1 MPYVCITERR
11 HIMLIHDYTFRKASP
26 VWEKGTA
33 YDMNR
38 TICFVAT
45 LPATNQPVKLAAAA
59 SCSFLLTVNGVY
71 VAHGPARCCHGYFRV
86 DEYDLSK
93 YLTKD
98 VNTVALRV
106 ASYNVNSFSY
116 LNQPGFLCAEITVG
130 DEIVAATGADGF
142 KAYPVTERVQRVQR
156 YSFQRTFA
164 ETYKLSEGA
173 FDYEV
178 TPNTTATPV
187 EVEPAKAG
195 HFLCRDIPMGEED
208 ELVYPVSLIHRG
220 QLSYSEKAGYYNSRE
235 ISDIGPHYL
244 AYRESELEYAS
255 HREVGKCDPHSQ
267 VDVTETPDVITLPA
281 DTYAD
286 IQFPC
291 NTTGIYEFDLEAEGN
306 GELFIIFDEILLDG
320 QVRPFRLGLSNI
332 ITVIA
337 KAGKYRLECAMPH
350 VMKYARIMAKGAAMT
365 IKGLR
370 LHHIAFPTAAIT
382 ASFAGDDETMKRI
395 YDAAIETY
403 RANAVDIY
411 MDCPSRERA
420 GWLCDSFFT
429 SRVEYAL
436 TGKSELERAFLQ
448 NFILPES
455 FEHLPKGMLPM
466 CYPSDHYDRTYI
478 PNWAMWYAV
487 ELCEYFNRT
496 GDREFV
502 EGAKEKMYDLVKFF
516 GKYEN
521 EYGLLEKLESWVFL
535 EWSKSNEL
543 TQDVSFASNML
554 YAYMLEGLGK
564 LYADEA
570 LIAKAAALKAVINEM
585 SMTESG
591 FYCDNAY
598 RRDGKLTLSG
608 ERTESCQYYAFF
620 CNIATPETHPWLW
633 NTLVHD
639 FGYARAQKGL
649 FPEIWPAN
657 AFIGNYLRLDLLD
670 RYGLKDEL
678 YDNIKGYFT
687 YMADTTG
694 TLWELVST
702 QASCNHGFASHVI
715 HWMNSLGLL
724 AHN

>member
-1 MPYVCITERR
+1 MYT
-11 HIMLIHDYTFRKASP
+11 HDYTFRAATP

-33 YDMNR
+33 RVMNR
-38 TICFVAT
+38 TVCFVAT
-45 LPATNQPVKLAAAA
+45 LPATDKPVTLAAAA
-59 SCSFLLTVNGVY
+59 SCAFVLTVNGAY

-98 VNTVALRV
+98 INTVALRV
-106 ASYNVNSFSY
+106 ASYNVNAFSY
-116 LNQPGFLCAEITVG
+116 LNQPGFLCAEIAVDG
-130 DEIVAATGADGF
+130 EIVAATGKEGF
-142 KAYPVTERVQRVQR
+142 TAYSVIERVNKVQR
-156 YSFQRTFA
+156 YSFQRTFV
-164 ETYKLSEGA
+164 ETYKLSAGA

-178 TPNTTATPV
+178 NPDTAAAPV
-187 EVEPAKAG
+187 EVEPAVAG
-195 HFLCRDIPMGEED
+195 HFLYRDIPMGEED
-208 ELVYPVSLIHRG
+208 EPVYPVSVIHRG
-220 QLSYSEKAGYYNSRE
+220 QLSYSDKENYYNSRE
-235 ISDIGPHYL
+235 ICDIGAHYL
-244 AYRESELEYAS
+244 AYREPELEYAS
-255 HREVGKCDPHSQ
+255 HREVGKCDPRDQ
-267 VDVTETPDVITLPA
+267 VDVTETPDVIALTA

-286 IQFPC
+286 IAFPC
-291 NTTGIYEFDLEAEGN
+291 NTTGIYEFDLEVEGD
-306 GELFIIFDEILLDG
+306 GELFIVFDEILLDG

-337 KAGKYRLECAMPH
+337 EAGKYHMQCAMPH

-365 IKGLR
+365 LKGLH
-370 LHHIAFPTAAIT
+370 LHHIAYPTSSIN

-403 RANAVDIY
+403 RANSVDIY

-436 TGKSELERAFLQ
+436 TGQSALERAFLQ

-455 FEHLPKGMLPM
+455 FERLPKGMLPM
-466 CYPSDHYDRTYI
+466 CYPSDHYDGTYI

-487 ELCEYFNRT
+487 ELCEYFTRT

-502 EGAKEKMYDLVKFF
+502 EGAKEKMYDLIAFF

-521 EYGLLEKLESWVFL
+521 EYGLLENLESWVFL

-554 YAYMLEGLGK
+554 YAYMLDGLGK
-564 LYADEA
+564 LYGDDV
-570 LIAKAAALKAVINEM
+570 LIEKAADIRKAINDL

-598 RRDGKLTLSG
+598 RRDGKLVLSG

-620 CNIATPETHPWLW
+620 SNVATPESHPWLW

-639 FGYARAQKGL
+639 FGYARAEKGL
-649 FPEIWPAN
+649 YPEIWPAN

-670 RYGLKDEL
+670 RYGFKNEL

-687 YMADTTG
+687 YMADKTG
-694 TLWELVST
+694 TLWELVSSG
-702 QASCNHGFASHVI
+702 ASCNHGFASHVI
-715 HWMNSLGLL
+715 YWMDRLGLL
-724 AHN
+724 THE

>member
-1 MPYVCITERR
+1 
-11 HIMLIHDYTFRKASP
+11 MLTHDYTFRAATP
-26 VWEKGTA
+26 VWEVGTA
-33 YDMNR
+33 RIMNR
-38 TICFVAT
+38 TVCFVAT
-45 LPATNQPVKLAAAA
+45 RPATDQTVTLAAAA

-86 DEYDLSK
+86 DEYDISN

-106 ASYNVNSFSY
+106 ASYNVNAFSY
-116 LNQPGFLCAEITVG
+116 LNQPGFLCAEISVG
-130 DEIVAATGADGF
+130 DEIVAATGKRDCVAGF
-142 KAYPVTERVQRVQR
+142 KAYPVTERVQKVQR
-156 YSFQRTFA
+156 YSFQRTLV

-178 TPNTTATPV
+178 NPATAATPV
-187 EVEPAKAG
+187 EVEPAVAG
-195 HFLCRDIPMGEED
+195 HFLYRDIPMGEED
-208 ELVYPVSLIHRG
+208 ELVYPVSVIHRG
-220 QLSYSEKAGYYNSRE
+220 QLSYSEKESYYNSRE

-255 HREVGKCDPHSQ
+255 HRELGKCDSHDQ
-267 VDVTETPDVITLPA
+267 VDVTEAADVIALPA
-281 DTYAD
+281 NSYAD

-291 NTTGIYEFDLEAEGN
+291 NTTGIYEFDMEADGD
-306 GELFIIFDEILLDG
+306 GELFIVFDEILQG
-320 QVRPFRLGLSNI
+320 GHVRPFRVGVSNI
-332 ITVIA
+332 ITVIS
-337 KAGKYRLECAMPH
+337 KAGKYHLQCAMPH
-350 VMKYARIMAKGAAMT
+350 VMKYARIMAKGTAMT
-365 IKGLR
+365 VKGLHI
-370 LHHIAFPTAAIT
+370 HHIAFPTSAIT
-382 ASFAGDDETMKRI
+382 ATFAGDDEAMKRI

-403 RANAVDIY
+403 RANSVDIY

-448 NFILPES
+448 CFILPES
-455 FEHLPKGMLPM
+455 FEYIPQGMLPM
-466 CYPSDHYDRTYI
+466 CYPADHYDKTYI

-487 ELCEYFNRT
+487 ELCEYFART

-502 EGAKEKMYDLVKFF
+502 DSTKDKMYALINFF
-516 GKYEN
+516 KKYEN
-521 EYGLLEKLESWVFL
+521 EYGLLENLESWVFL

-554 YAYMLEGLGK
+554 YAYMLDGLGK
-564 LYADEA
+564 LYGDNA
-570 LIAKAAALKAVINEM
+570 LVEKAAALRTVINEM

-598 RRDGKLTLSG
+598 RRDGKLVLSG

-620 CNIATPETHPWLW
+620 CNVATPETHPWLW

-639 FGYARAQKGL
+639 FGYDRAQKGL
-649 FPEIWPAN
+649 YPEIWPAN

-670 RYGLKDEL
+670 RHGLKDEL

-687 YMADTTG
+687 YMADQTG
-694 TLWELVST
+694 TLWELVAN

-724 AHN
+724 AHE

>member
-1 MPYVCITERR
+1 MYT
-11 HIMLIHDYTFRKASP
+11 HDYTFRAATP

-33 YDMNR
+33 HAMNR
-38 TICFVAT
+38 TVCFVAT
-45 LPATNQPVKLAAAA
+45 LPATDKPVTLSAAA
-59 SCSFLLTVNGVY
+59 SCAFVLTVNGVY

-142 KAYPVTERVQRVQR
+142 KAYPVTERVQKVQR
-156 YSFQRTFA
+156 YSFQRTFV

-178 TPNTTATPV
+178 NPNTTATSV

-337 KAGKYRLECAMPH
+337 EAGKYRLECAMPH

-365 IKGLR
+365 VKGLR

-466 CYPSDHYDRTYI
+466 CYPSDHYDKTYI

-502 EGAKEKMYDLVKFF
+502 DGAKEKMYDLVKFF

-570 LIAKAAALKAVINEM
+570 LIAKAATLKTVINEM

-598 RRDGKLTLSG
+598 RRDGKLILSG

-639 FGYARAQKGL
+639 FGYARAEKGL

>member
-1 MPYVCITERR
+1 
-11 HIMLIHDYTFRKASP
+11 MLIHDYTFRAATP

-33 YDMNR
+33 HVMNR
-38 TICFVAT
+38 TVCFVAT
-45 LPATNQPVKLAAAA
+45 LPATEKAVTLAAAA
-59 SCSFLLTVNGVY
+59 SCAFVLTVNGVY

-106 ASYNVNSFSY
+106 ASYNVNGFSY
-116 LNQPGFLCAEITVG
+116 LNQPGFLCAEISVG
-130 DEIVAATGADGF
+130 DEIVAATGRDGF
-142 KAYPVTERVQRVQR
+142 KAYPVTERLTKVQR
-156 YSFQRTFA
+156 YSFQRTFV
-164 ETYKLSEGA
+164 ETYKLSENA
-173 FDYEV
+173 FDYEINPD
-178 TPNTTATPV
+178 TSATPV
-187 EVEPAKAG
+187 EVEPAVAG

-208 ELVYPVSLIHRG
+208 ELVYPVSVIHRG
-220 QLSYSEKAGYYNSRE
+220 QVGYSEKESYYNSRE
-235 ISDIGPHYL
+235 ICDIGPHYL
-244 AYRESELEYAS
+244 AYRENELEYAS
-255 HREVGKCDPHSQ
+255 HREIGKCDPHSQ
-267 VDVTETPDVITLPA
+267 VDVTESPAVITLSA

-286 IQFPC
+286 IEVPC
-291 NTTGIYEFDLEAEGN
+291 NTTGIYEFDLEAEGD
-306 GELFIIFDEILLDG
+306 GELFIIFDEILQNG
-320 QVRPFRLGLSNI
+320 HVRPFRVGVSNV

-337 KAGKYRLECAMPH
+337 KAGKYHLQCAMPH
-350 VMKYARIMAKGAAMT
+350 VMKYARIISKGAAMSLT
-365 IKGLR
+365 GLHI
-370 LHHIAFPTAAIT
+370 HHIAFPMSAIT
-382 ASFAGDDETMKRI
+382 ASFAGEDETMKRI
-395 YDAAIETY
+395 YDAALETY
-403 RANAVDIY
+403 RANSVDIY

-436 TGKSELERAFLQ
+436 TGKSTLERAFLQ
-448 NFILPES
+448 CFILPES
-455 FEHLPKGMLPM
+455 FEYIPQGMLPM
-466 CYPSDHYDRTYI
+466 CYPADHYDKTYI

-487 ELCEYFNRT
+487 ELCEYFDRT

-502 EGAKEKMYDLVKFF
+502 DGAKEKMYALINFF
-516 GKYEN
+516 RKYEN
-521 EYGLLEKLESWVFL
+521 EYGLLENLESWVFL

-564 LYADEA
+564 LYHDEP
-570 LIAKAAALKAVINEM
+570 LIAKAAALKTVINEL

-598 RRDGKLTLSG
+598 RRDGKLVLSG

-620 CNIATPETHPWLW
+620 CGTATPETHPWLW

-639 FGYARAQKGL
+639 FGYARAEKGL
-649 FPEIWPAN
+649 YPEIWPAN

-670 RYGLKDEL
+670 RHGLKNEL

-687 YMADTTG
+687 YMADQTG
-694 TLWELVST
+694 TLWELVAN

-715 HWMNSLGLL
+715 HWMNTLGLL
-724 AHN
+724 AHE

>member
-1 MPYVCITERR
+1 
-11 HIMLIHDYTFRKASP
+11 MLTHDYTFRAATP
-26 VWEKGTA
+26 VWEVGTA
-33 YDMNR
+33 KVMNR
-38 TICFVAT
+38 TVCFVAT
-45 LPATNQPVKLAAAA
+45 LPATDQPVKLAAAA
-59 SCSFLLTVNGVY
+59 SCAFLLTVNGVY

-93 YLTKD
+93 YLTKE

-106 ASYNVNSFSY
+106 ASYNVNAFSY
-116 LNQPGFLCAEITVG
+116 LNQPGFLCAEISVG
-130 DEIVAATGADGF
+130 DEIVAATGKRDCVTEF
-142 KAYPVTERVQRVQR
+142 KAYPVTERLTKVQR
-156 YSFQRTFA
+156 YTFQRTFV
-164 ETYKLSEGA
+164 ETYNLSEGA

-178 TPNTTATPV
+178 NPNTSVTPV
-187 EVEPAKAG
+187 EVEPAVAG
-195 HFLCRDIPMGEED
+195 HFLYRDIPMGEED
-208 ELVYPVSLIHRG
+208 ELVYPVSVIHRG
-220 QLSYSEKAGYYNSRE
+220 QLSYSEKENYYNSRE

-255 HREVGKCDPHSQ
+255 HREIGKCDPHDQ
-267 VDVTETPDVITLPA
+267 VDVSENPDVITLSA

-286 IQFPC
+286 IEFPC
-291 NTTGIYEFDLEAEGN
+291 NTTGIYEFDLEVEKD
-306 GELFIIFDEILLDG
+306 GEMLIVFDEILQNG
-320 QVRPFRLGLSNI
+320 HVRPFRVGMSNI

-337 KAGKYRLECAMPH
+337 KAGKYHLQCVMPH
-350 VMKYARIMAKGAAMT
+350 TMKYARLLAKGT
-365 IKGLR
+365 SLTVKGLHI
-370 LHHIAFPTAAIT
+370 HHIAFPTSAIT
-382 ASFAGDDETMKRI
+382 ATFVGEDEAMKRI
-395 YDAAIETY
+395 YNAAIETY
-403 RANAVDIY
+403 RANSVDIY

-448 NFILPES
+448 CFILPES
-455 FEHLPKGMLPM
+455 FEYIPKGMLPM

-487 ELCEYFNRT
+487 ELCEYFDRT

-502 EGAKEKMYDLVKFF
+502 DSTKGRMYDLIKFF

-521 EYGLLEKLESWVFL
+521 EYGLLENLESWVFL

-554 YAYMLEGLGK
+554 YAYMLDGLGK
-564 LYADEA
+564 LYGDNA
-570 LIAKAAALKAVINEM
+570 LVEKAAALRTVINEM

-598 RRDGKLTLSG
+598 RRDGKLVLSG

-620 CNIATPETHPWLW
+620 CNVATPETHPWLW

-639 FGYARAQKGL
+639 FGYARAEKGL
-649 FPEIWPAN
+649 YPEIWPAN

-670 RYGLKDEL
+670 RHGLKDEL

-687 YMADTTG
+687 YMADQTG
-694 TLWELVST
+694 TLWELVAN

-724 AHN
+724 AHE

>member
-1 MPYVCITERR
+1 
-11 HIMLIHDYTFRKASP
+11 MLTHNYTFRAATP
-26 VWEKGTA
+26 VWEVGTA
-33 YDMNR
+33 RVMNR
-38 TICFVAT
+38 TVCFVAT
-45 LPATNQPVKLAAAA
+45 LPAADQPVKLAAAA
-59 SCSFLLTVNGVY
+59 SCSFLLTVNGAY

-106 ASYNVNSFSY
+106 ASYNVNAFSY

-130 DEIVAATGADGF
+130 GEIVAATGKRDCVAGF
-142 KAYPVTERVQRVQR
+142 KAYPVTERVQKVQR
-156 YSFQRTFA
+156 YSFQRTFV
-164 ETYKLSEGA
+164 ETYKLAEGA

-178 TPNTTATPV
+178 NPNTAATPV
-187 EVEPAKAG
+187 EVEPAVAG

-208 ELVYPVSLIHRG
+208 ELVYPVSVIHRG
-220 QLSYSEKAGYYNSRE
+220 QLSYSEKESYYNSRE

-244 AYRESELEYAS
+244 AYRESELDYAS
-255 HREVGKCDPHSQ
+255 HREVSKCDPHDQ
-267 VDVTETPDVITLPA
+267 VDVTEAADIITLPA
-281 DTYAD
+281 DSYAD
-286 IQFPC
+286 IEFPC
-291 NTTGIYEFDLEAEGN
+291 NTTGIYEFDLEAEGD

-320 QVRPFRLGLSNI
+320 QVRLFRMGLSNI

-350 VMKYARIMAKGAAMT
+350 VMKYARIMAKGASMT
-365 IKGLR
+365 LKGLR
-370 LHHIAFPTAAIT
+370 LHHIAFPTSAIT
-382 ASFAGDDETMKRI
+382 ATFVGEDETMKRI
-395 YDAAIETY
+395 YNAAIETY

-436 TGKSELERAFLQ
+436 TGKSQLERAFLQ
-448 NFILPES
+448 CFILPES
-455 FEHLPKGMLPM
+455 FEYIPKGMLPM
-466 CYPSDHYDRTYI
+466 CYPADHYDKTYI

-487 ELCEYFNRT
+487 ELCEYFART

-502 EGAKEKMYDLVKFF
+502 DGAKDKMYALMDFF
-516 GKYEN
+516 KKYEN
-521 EYGLLEKLESWVFL
+521 EYGLLENLESWVFL

-570 LIAKAAALKAVINEM
+570 LIAKAVALKAVINEL
-585 SMTESG
+585 SMTDSG

-598 RRDGKLTLSG
+598 RRDGKLVLSG

-620 CNIATPETHPWLW
+620 CGTATPETHPWLW

-639 FGYARAQKGL
+639 FGYARAEKGL
-649 FPEIWPAN
+649 YPEIWPAN

-670 RYGLKDEL
+670 RFGLKDEL

-694 TLWELVST
+694 TLWELVAS

-715 HWMNSLGLL
+715 HWMDSLGLL
-724 AHN
+724 SHR